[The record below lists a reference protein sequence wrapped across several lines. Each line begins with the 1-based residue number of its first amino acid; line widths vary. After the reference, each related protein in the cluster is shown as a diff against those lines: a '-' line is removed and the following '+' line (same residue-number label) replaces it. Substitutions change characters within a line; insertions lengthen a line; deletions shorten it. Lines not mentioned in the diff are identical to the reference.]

1 MLNQI
6 TSFFFK
12 KPAIITLNIKP
23 FKKTK
28 NAWSL
33 IFFNQVLPTSE
44 LFIFKSFLAFRTC
57 LSGFKL
63 KNFLKLVFKN
73 EM

>member
-1 MLNQI
+1 MLN
-6 TSFFFK
+6 
-12 KPAIITLNIKP
+12 PL
-23 FKKTK
+23 KKTK

-33 IFFNQVLPTSE
+33 IFFNRQVLSANE
-44 LFIFKSFLAFRTC
+44 LFIFKAFSFYDLNLFKNFLAFITC
-57 LSGFKL
+57 LSCFKL

>member
-1 MLNQI
+1 MLN
-6 TSFFFK
+6 
-12 KPAIITLNIKP
+12 PL
-23 FKKTK
+23 KKTK

-33 IFFNQVLPTSE
+33 IFFNCQVLSANG
-44 LFIFKSFLAFRTC
+44 LFIVESFLAFIYNLFKSLSAFMTC
-57 LSGFKL
+57 LNCLKL

>member
-1 MLNQI
+1 MLN
-6 TSFFFK
+6 
-12 KPAIITLNIKP
+12 PL
-23 FKKTK
+23 KKTK

-33 IFFNQVLPTSE
+33 IFFNCQVLSANE
-44 LFIFKSFLAFRTC
+44 LFIAKSFLAFITC
-57 LSGFKL
+57 LSRLKL

>member
-1 MLNQI
+1 MLN
-6 TSFFFK
+6 
-12 KPAIITLNIKP
+12 PL
-23 FKKTK
+23 KKTK

-33 IFFNQVLPTSE
+33 IFFNRQVLSANE
-44 LFIFKSFLAFRTC
+44 LFIVKSFLAFITC
-57 LSGFKL
+57 LSCLKL

>member
-1 MLNQI
+1 MLN
-6 TSFFFK
+6 S
-12 KPAIITLNIKP
+12 L
-23 FKKTK
+23 KKTK

-33 IFFNQVLPTSE
+33 IFFNCQVLSANE
-44 LFIFKSFLAFRTC
+44 LFIVESFLAFIYNLLKSLLAFMTC
-57 LSGFKL
+57 LSCLKL

>member
-1 MLNQI
+1 MIPNL
-6 TSFFFK
+6 F
-12 KPAIITLNIKP
+12 ITLK
-23 FKKTK
+23 FYQ
-28 NAWSL
+28 L
-33 IFFNQVLPTSE
+33 VGFYIFLY
-44 LFIFKSFLAFRTC
+44 LKLLAFRTC

>member
-1 MLNQI
+1 ML
-6 TSFFFK
+6 
-12 KPAIITLNIKP
+12 KP

-33 IFFNQVLPTSE
+33 IFFNAQVLSASE
-44 LFIFKSFLAFRTC
+44 LYILKLLAFITC

>member
-1 MLNQI
+1 MLN
-6 TSFFFK
+6 
-12 KPAIITLNIKP
+12 PL
-23 FKKTK
+23 KKTK

-33 IFFNQVLPTSE
+33 IFFNCQVLSANE
-44 LFIFKSFLAFRTC
+44 LFIVESSLAFMTWTY
-57 LSGFKL
+57 LKAFWLLWLVWVVKL

>member
-1 MLNQI
+1 M
-6 TSFFFK
+6 SF
-12 KPAIITLNIKP
+12 
-23 FKKTK
+23 
-28 NAWSL
+28 
-33 IFFNQVLPTSE
+33 
-44 LFIFKSFLAFRTC
+44 LFLKAFSFYNLFKSLLAFMTC

>member
-1 MLNQI
+1 MLN
-6 TSFFFK
+6 
-12 KPAIITLNIKP
+12 PL
-23 FKKTK
+23 KKTK

-33 IFFNQVLPTSE
+33 IFFNCQVLSANE
-44 LFIFKSFLAFRTC
+44 LFIVENSLAFITC
-57 LSGFKL
+57 LSCLKL

>member
-12 KPAIITLNIKP
+12 NLLQSLLMLNP
-23 FKKTK
+23 LKKTK

-33 IFFNQVLPTSE
+33 IFFNCRVLSANE
-44 LFIFKSFLAFRTC
+44 LFILSFLAFIT
-57 LSGFKL
+57 
-63 KNFLKLVFKN
+63 
-73 EM
+73 

>member
-1 MLNQI
+1 MLN
-6 TSFFFK
+6 
-12 KPAIITLNIKP
+12 PL
-23 FKKTK
+23 KKTK

-33 IFFNQVLPTSE
+33 IFFNAQVLSAGE
-44 LFIFKSFLAFRTC
+44 LLYYKAFSFYNLLEFE
-57 LSGFKL
+57 L

>member
-1 MLNQI
+1 MLN
-6 TSFFFK
+6 
-12 KPAIITLNIKP
+12 PL
-23 FKKTK
+23 KKTK

-33 IFFNQVLPTSE
+33 IFFNCQVLSANE
-44 LFIFKSFLAFRTC
+44 LSIVESFLAFITC
-57 LSGFKL
+57 PSCLKL

>member
-1 MLNQI
+1 MLN
-6 TSFFFK
+6 
-12 KPAIITLNIKP
+12 PL
-23 FKKTK
+23 KKTK

-33 IFFNQVLPTSE
+33 IFFNCQVLSANE
-44 LFIFKSFLAFRTC
+44 LFIFKAFSFYDLNLLKNFLAFITC
-57 LSGFKL
+57 LSCLKL

>member
-1 MLNQI
+1 MLN
-6 TSFFFK
+6 S
-12 KPAIITLNIKP
+12 L
-23 FKKTK
+23 KKTK

-33 IFFNQVLPTSE
+33 IFFNCQVLSANE
-44 LFIFKSFLAFRTC
+44 LFIVESFLAFMTC
-57 LSGFKL
+57 LSCLKL

>member
-1 MLNQI
+1 MLN
-6 TSFFFK
+6 
-12 KPAIITLNIKP
+12 PL
-23 FKKTK
+23 KKTK

-33 IFFNQVLPTSE
+33 IFFNAQVLSASGLLYFYIKAFSFYN
-44 LFIFKSFLAFRTC
+44 LFEFE
-57 LSGFKL
+57 L

>member
-1 MLNQI
+1 MLN
-6 TSFFFK
+6 
-12 KPAIITLNIKP
+12 PL
-23 FKKTK
+23 KKTK

-33 IFFNQVLPTSE
+33 IFFNYQVLSANE
-44 LFIFKSFLAFRTC
+44 LFILSFLAFITC
-57 LSGFKL
+57 LSCLKL

>member
-1 MLNQI
+1 MLN
-6 TSFFFK
+6 
-12 KPAIITLNIKP
+12 PL
-23 FKKTK
+23 KKTK

-33 IFFNQVLPTSE
+33 IFFNCQVLSANG
-44 LFIFKSFLAFRTC
+44 LFIFESFLAFIYNLNLFKNFLAFITC
-57 LSGFKL
+57 LSCLKL